1 VKVLVGG
8 FADVGGIDAK
18 FLLVVVHDTP
28 PA

>member
-1 VKVLVGG
+1 VKVLVEG